1 MESDIPCKVTV
12 VSTRDPGGYI
22 NMRSKM
28 MPIQGLLPEINR
40 DSS

>member
-12 VSTRDPGGYI
+12 STRDLGGYI